1 MNLLPMSALN
11 LSGKRV
17 MIRED
22 LNVPVQNG
30 QVTSDM
36 RIRAALPTLRS
47 AMRQG
52 ARVIVLSHLGRPAE
66 GKYDPELSLAPV
78 AAKLSE
84 LLGVPVP
91 LSKDWLGGVECAPG
105 SVVLCENVRFNEG
118 EKQDSEALAR
128 RMAALCDV
136 FVMDAFATAHRAE
149 ASTHGLAKFAP
160 VACAGPLLVAELNAL
175 ARALANPARPLIA
188 IVGGAKVSTKLAI
201 LDTLLGKVDKLILGG
216 GIANTFLAAA
226 GYKIGSSVGETDMIA
241 TARRL
246 LDLAH
251 ARGADIALPMDVI
264 VAHECTAGA
273 TAKARWVGEVAGDE
287 MILDIGPATIQRY
300 ARILASAK
308 TILWNGPVGVFEFDQ
323 LGEGTRAIAT
333 TIAGSE
339 AFSLAGGGDTLAAVE
354 KYGLTSRI
362 SYISTGGGAFLEFV
376 EGRTL
381 PAVAILEDRARDVQP
396 AANRAP
402 AADCVPAAIR
412 DGEDARPLSGERGG

>member
-1 MNLLPMSALN
+1 MPFLHMSDLN

-30 QVTSDM
+30 RVTSDA

-52 ARVIVLSHLGRPAE
+52 AHVIVLSHLGRPEE
-66 GKYDPELSLAPV
+66 GKYDPAMSLSPV

-91 LSKDWLGGVECAPG
+91 LCKDWLGGVDCAAG
-105 SVVLCENVRFNEG
+105 AVVLCENVRFNKG

-128 RMAALCDV
+128 QMAVLCDV

-175 ARALANPARPLIA
+175 GRALANPARPLVA
-188 IVGGAKVSTKLAI
+188 IVGGSKVSTKLTM
-201 LDTLLGKVDKLILGG
+201 LDTLLDKVDKLILGG

-226 GYKIGSSVGETDMIA
+226 GYKVGSSLCETEMIA

-246 LDLAH
+246 LDRAH

-264 VAHECTAGA
+264 VAPERTAGA
-273 TAKARWVGEVAGDE
+273 AAKGRWAAEVAADE

-323 LGEGTRAIAT
+323 FGEGTKALANA
-333 TIAGSE
+333 IAGSE

-354 KYGLTSRI
+354 KYGVASRI
-362 SYISTGGGAFLEFV
+362 SYMSTGGGAFLEFV
-376 EGRTL
+376 EGKTL
-381 PAVAILEDRARDVQP
+381 PAVAVLEERARDLPP
-396 AANRAP
+396 AAKR
-402 AADCVPAAIR
+402 VPA
-412 DGEDARPLSGERGG
+412 